1 MTLDQLRQKI
11 DLLDTRL
18 VRILNQRAAL
28 ALKIGSEKRRCGAP
42 LLDPA
47 RERQVLARIRESGRG
62 PLAPEQLEAIYAVI
76 MNKCTQIQAR
86 TAFSVKRP
94 RKGKPA

>member
-28 ALKIGSEKRRCGAP
+28 ALKIGAEKRRCGAP
-42 LLDPA
+42 LLDPT
-47 RERQVLARIRESGRG
+47 RERQVLARIRKSGKG
-62 PLAPEQLEAIYAVI
+62 PLAPEHLEAVYEVI
-76 MNKCTQIQAR
+76 INKCTQVQAR
-86 TAFSVKRP
+86 TAFGEKRAHK
-94 RKGKPA
+94 RKPA